1 MPVQCKKVL
10 FFIVEGIS
18 DEETLYPIF
27 KNYFKD
33 NKVHFYVVHGDLSA
47 EKEITATNIIK
58 IINSRI
64 KEEMNRYGYKK
75 SDIER
80 VIHFT
85 DTDGSFV
92 SDANIVFQ
100 EKKDLW
106 YTKKSIQTN
115 HVDKILERNRRK
127 SSSLKK
133 LASTNTIGGVP
144 YHIYYFSRNMEHV
157 LHNNELL
164 LMEEDKMNRAD
175 EFAEAYEDNPGLF
188 KKYVSEAEFSVNGD
202 YKTTWNFIMQKE
214 NSLKR
219 FSNIH
224 LCL

>member
-133 LASTNTIGGVP
+133 LASTD
-144 YHIYYFSRNMEHV
+144 R
-157 LHNNELL
+157 
-164 LMEEDKMNRAD
+164 K
-175 EFAEAYEDNPGLF
+175 
-188 KKYVSEAEFSVNGD
+188 SVV
-202 YKTTWNFIMQKE
+202 
-214 NSLKR
+214 
-219 FSNIH
+219 
-224 LCL
+224 